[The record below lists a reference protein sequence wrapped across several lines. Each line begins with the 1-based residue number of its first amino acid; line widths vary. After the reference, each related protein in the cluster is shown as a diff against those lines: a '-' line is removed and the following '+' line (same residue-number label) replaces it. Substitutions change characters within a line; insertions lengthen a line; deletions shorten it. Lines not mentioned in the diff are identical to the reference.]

1 LREST
6 DACRGLSLCRS
17 CSFTLLHV
25 WRFTG
30 IKFFNVAQRQVSIWL
45 SVLRQPAHPL
55 AAPKCHTPS
64 LCGWPSCGG
73 QCQVGCAGKPTH
85 NSSQPWRSPP
95 LPGTRNR
102 KPPLVAMRPSPPWCN
117 ALALSNSIRCKM
129 QQDQTAKGA
138 RQWQCPAISK
148 QLGFACSQRPLL
160 RAPA

>member
-1 LREST
+1 MPRPFS
-6 DACRGLSLCRS
+6 LSLMQLYATPC
-17 CSFTLLHV
+17 LALYWHQV
-25 WRFTG
+25 L
-30 IKFFNVAQRQVSIWL
+30 QRG
-45 SVLRQPAHPL
+45 
-55 AAPKCHTPS
+55 AAPSLNLAVCPAAARSPARSAKVPHPS